1 MNWLKKNKEMAIL
14 AALGLAFFFIYSFL
28 PLAQMTQS
36 SVPIGEVSLRFN
48 TPDEVLNNHFANL
61 YAEKGKMY
69 YEEPLNLLIDGVI
82 FPRWARTVEEK
93 ITPGTFQGIILV
105 YGNLAKIIGRAT
117 IPFLTPFFAV
127 LGVIFFYLLVKEFFE
142 KRVVFVS
149 ALLMF
154 IFPGFWYYASRTMFH
169 NVLFLTCLLA
179 GLYFLVRVIKTD
191 LHRLE
196 NRSTQIHRFVLTI
209 LMGLFLGLA
218 LITRTSEVVWVAL
231 TILIILLILKPKI
244 KNFWPYAL
252 IGLLVCALCFL
263 PILHNNKI
271 LYGSYFSFGYSSNV
285 TTNLEDVSTARP
297 IGLFQ
302 ALLLPFGFHPLNM
315 VRVFYKYVLQLFW
328 PWLTFWLI
336 GIILFFRSK
345 PAREQ
350 KIFLAVPVIIGFWL
364 LSYYGSWKFTDNL
377 SGLVSLGSSYVRY
390 FLPAFVL
397 GLPMAAWGLVRLG
410 RSGKS
415 GMVVAGIAGCLLFVV
430 SCYQVF
436 WRGPEALMG
445 VKNNLLNYRLEAT
458 DVLKRTQASDVIL
471 VDVSQDKIIFPERRH
486 LIVPQNGNELK
497 PIKALLKI
505 TNVWFFYRSAE
516 GNFDFLNEQKFKP
529 YGLEI
534 YDGEK
539 IDGGGMLFKVKEFER
554 KLSYEF

>member
-36 SVPIGEVSLRFN
+36 PISLSEVSLRFN
-48 TPDEVLNNHFANL
+48 TPDEVLNNHFADL
-61 YAEKGKMY
+61 YAESGKMY
-69 YEEPLNLLIDGVI
+69 YEEPLNLLIGGVI
-82 FPRWARTVEEK
+82 FPRWARVAEEK

-105 YGNLAKIIGRAT
+105 YGNLAKIVGRVT

-127 LGVIFFYLLVKEFFE
+127 IGVLFFYLLVKEFFE
-142 KRVVFVS
+142 KRVAFVS

-179 GLYFLVRVIKTD
+179 SLYFLVKLIKHTNQ
-191 LHRLE
+191 HE
-196 NRSTQIHRFVLTI
+196 PKHKATQIIWAVPA
-209 LMGLFLGLA
+209 GLFFGLA

-231 TILIILLILKPKI
+231 TVLIILLILKPKM

-252 IGLLVCALCFL
+252 LGLVVCALCFL

-271 LYGSYFSFGYSSNV
+271 LYGSYFSFGYSSNI
-285 TTNLEDVSTARP
+285 TTDLEDVSTARP
-297 IGLFQ
+297 IGLWQ

-315 VRVFYKYVLQLFW
+315 ARVFYKYVLQLFW
-328 PWLTFWLI
+328 PWLVFWLI

-345 PAREQ
+345 PVKEQ

-364 LSYYGSWKFTDNL
+364 LIYYGSWRFTDNL

-397 GLPMAAWGLVRLG
+397 GLPMAALVLIKLWRLRAWGRLG
-410 RSGKS
+410 A
-415 GMVVAGIAGCLLFVV
+415 VIIGCLLLVI
-430 SCYQVF
+430 SYQQVF

-445 VKNNLLNYRLEAT
+445 VKNNLLSYRLAT
-458 DVLKRTQASDVIL
+458 ADVLKRTQASDVIL

-516 GNFDFLNEQKFKP
+516 GNFYFLNEQKFKP

-554 KLSYEF
+554 KLSVSS